1 MSTFTGSKPT
11 QGTTTGISNAN
22 SVTWNDESTLGAP
35 CEDPE
40 YGAGDPER
48 VLELSSGG
56 NLQYAGKSLVEKN
69 QMEDDTSITELMKQR
84 QHQHQHQYSLSTTS
98 FPSRT

>member
-11 QGTTTGISNAN
+11 QGTTGISNAH
-22 SVTWNDESTLGAP
+22 SVIGNDESTLGAP

-48 VLELSSGG
+48 VLEL
-56 NLQYAGKSLVEKN
+56 VEKH
-69 QMEDDTSITELMKQR
+69 QMDDDTSVMERMKQR
-84 QHQHQHQYSLSTTS
+84 QHQHRHQYSISTAS

>member
-1 MSTFTGSKPT
+1 MSTFNGSKPT
-11 QGTTTGISNAN
+11 QGVSNER

-48 VLELSSGG
+48 ILELSAGN
-56 NLQYAGKSLVEKN
+56 NLQYGGKSLVEKN
-69 QMEDDTSITELMKQR
+69 QTADDTSIAELMKHPH
-84 QHQHQHQYSLSTTS
+84 HQHRHQYSISTGS
-98 FPSRT
+98 FPLHK

>member
-11 QGTTTGISNAN
+11 QGTTGISNAH

-48 VLELSSGG
+48 VLALSSAG
-56 NLQYAGKSLVEKN
+56 NLQYAGKSLVEKH
-69 QMEDDTSITELMKQR
+69 QMDDGTSIMELMKQR
-84 QHQHQHQYSLSTTS
+84 QHQHRHQYSISTAS

>member
-1 MSTFTGSKPT
+1 MFTLTGSKPT
-11 QGTTTGISNAN
+11 NGTTGISNAN
-22 SVTWNDESTLGAP
+22 TVAWNDESTLGAP

-40 YGAGDPER
+40 YGAGDAER
-48 VLELSSGG
+48 VLELSSGE
-56 NLQYAGKSLVEKN
+56 NLQYARKTMVEKN

-84 QHQHQHQYSLSTTS
+84 QHQHQHQYSFSTSS